1 LKIITGFRYT
11 TNTFSYSLHIRHFCI
26 QQLLQVQLALGVN
39 NSISAF
45 SVSLIRRVCA
55 VHYSFLRWLWK
66 QRAAFV
72 SYLLNADKKEGTA
85 ILAAQGPF
93 ILATHSHQSGC
104 SVQFPIRV
112 CSLTPGGRI

>member
-1 LKIITGFRYT
+1 MPLLYPTLTSSTVRFRRKQ
-11 TNTFSYSLHIRHFCI
+11 FHFC
-26 QQLLQVQLALGVN
+26 L
-39 NSISAF
+39 
-45 SVSLIRRVCA
+45 SVSLIRCVCA
-55 VHYSFLRWLWK
+55 VHYSFLRRLGK
-66 QRAAFV
+66 QRAAFI

-112 CSLTPGGRI
+112 CSLTPGGAVTPGK